1 MLEFLILAG
10 LVLWLAAAVRS
21 YRKHKGRCGS
31 CDGCCEHC
39 GGCKR

>member
-21 YRKHKGRCGS
+21 CRKRKGVCGG